1 MTRGL
6 GDNSYLVVSGGQA
19 VLVDP
24 QRDAWRFLALAEAR
38 KARVTNVLETHV
50 HNDYLSGAL
59 EARAATG
66 AEIGAPAGGGYAFAH
81 TPLAEGDEIL
91 VGDLRLVALETP
103 GHTPEHLS
111 YAVYEGQSRAP
122 TAVLTGGSL
131 IVGSAGRT
139 DLLGPDR
146 TQELTLAQYG
156 TMRRLA
162 DLPDDTLVLPTH
174 GGGSFCAA
182 GAAGDRR
189 TSTIG
194 QERQTN
200 PALNTTEQAAF
211 IHDRLTGLLAYPAYY
226 ANMAPLNRH
235 GPPVL
240 GGPPEVPALE
250 PTAFAQRADA
260 AAWVVDARPRA
271 EFAGA
276 HIPGS
281 INVELSSSFGTYVG
295 WVVPFDARLALV
307 LPEPARD
314 AAGQA
319 VAQLLR
325 IGYDHVQGYLAGGVE
340 AWRSEGRPV
349 RSYPMASVADLCRAS
364 TEGADPYVLDVRQ
377 PAEWETGSFA
387 GSHALFMGD
396 LPEHLDE
403 VPRDREAWVIC
414 ASGQRA
420 SVAASL
426 LDRVGSPVRLV
437 GESGVDELLAVCPP
451 APAPPS

>member
-1 MTRGL
+1 
-6 GDNSYLVVSGGQA
+6 VSGDQA

-24 QRDAWRFLALAEAR
+24 QRDAWRFLAVAEAR
-38 KARVTNVLETHV
+38 HARVTHVLETHV

-59 EARAATG
+59 ETRATTN

-81 TPLAEGDEIL
+81 RPLAEGDEIL
-91 VGDLRLVALETP
+91 VGDLRLVAMETP

-122 TAVLTGGSL
+122 TAVFTGGSL

-162 DLPDDTLVLPTH
+162 TLPDATQVLPTH

-194 QERQTN
+194 HERLTN
-200 PALNTTEQAAF
+200 PALRTTDQAAF
-211 IHDRLTGLLAYPAYY
+211 VHDRLTGLLAYPAYY

-260 AAWVVDARPRA
+260 AAWVIDARRRA
-271 EFAGA
+271 DFAAA

-281 INVELSSSFGTYVG
+281 VNVELSSSFGTYVG

-307 LPEPARD
+307 LPEPAL
-314 AAGQA
+314 AAGA
-319 VAQLLR
+319 KAAAHLLR
-325 IGYDHVQGYLAGGVE
+325 IGYDHVQGYLEGGIE

-349 RSYPMASVADLCRAS
+349 RSYPLASVAELCEAS
-364 TEGADPYVLDVRQ
+364 RNGPAPYVLDVRQ
-377 PAEWETGSFA
+377 PAEWATGRFA
-387 GSHALFMGD
+387 GSQGLFMGD
-396 LPEHLDE
+396 LPHHLDE
-403 VPRDREAWVIC
+403 VPRDRETWVIC

-426 LDRVGSPVRLV
+426 LDRAGVGVRLV
-437 GESGVDELLAVCPP
+437 AESGVDELLAVCPP
-451 APAPPS
+451 SAVPTGAR